1 MAKLTMEQY
10 ERKLKRWQKRFP
22 DDLKK
27 VLARGGEKI
36 ISVIHREH
44 LSGPYMGKGR
54 TSETRATLAVR
65 SGRLKN
71 SVNRKVRVKSGDI
84 SLKVGTNVVYAGVH
98 EHGWRLRNI
107 PKRAYLWPSV
117 QKKRPEILDDLAEGM
132 VGSYDKAR

>member
-1 MAKLTMEQY
+1 MKQF
-10 ERKLKRWQKRFP
+10 ERKLKRWQRRFP
-22 DDLKK
+22 NTLKK

-36 ISVIHREH
+36 IGVVQREH

-71 SVNRKVRVKSGDI
+71 AVNRKVRVKSGDI

-98 EHGWRLRNI
+98 EWGYKLRNI
-107 PKRAYLWPSV
+107 PKRAFLWPSV
-117 QKKRPEILDDLAEGM
+117 QKKRPEIMDDIAEGM
-132 VGSYDKAR
+132 VDSYEKAR